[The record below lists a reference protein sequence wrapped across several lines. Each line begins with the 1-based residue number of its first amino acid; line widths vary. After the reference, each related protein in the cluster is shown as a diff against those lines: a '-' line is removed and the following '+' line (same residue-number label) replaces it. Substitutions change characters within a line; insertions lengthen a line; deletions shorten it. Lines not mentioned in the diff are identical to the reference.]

1 MSCDCYTIGGRWI
14 AEDPDCP
21 VHGTEAQRKRNEAGN
36 LRTLINNAET
46 FAELKDLLIEVLYLI
61 ED

>member
-1 MSCDCYTIGGRWI
+1 MSCECFTIGGSWI

-21 VHGTEAQRKRNEAGN
+21 VHGTVAQHKRDEVIDLRRRITEADDFIQ
-36 LRTLINNAET
+36 
-46 FAELKDLLIEVLYLI
+46 LKDLLIEVLNLI